1 MSSCLELYDGLCMRH
16 SCSAKFVSQ
25 TSLAACRPGVSF
37 GCLDNSTIWVS
48 GCRGIFNC
56 GGANDDDFRCGYPPG
71 AASYNCSCDTDCA
84 RISVAAD
91 AECEVDRLDT
101 RGPARRRR
109 TRQGFVEWAQLVVQ
123 PSVATPLVVQ
133 IGANDHGYTSRG
145 RNNDPVPS
153 LIRAGWHA
161 LLYEPMPAVYRR
173 LQARY
178 EGNGAVRCV
187 NAAAGASTS
196 DGATLAF
203 YGVDFTNATGNWGSA
218 TADARCAEG
227 ENEVAW
233 IAEISSLTYA
243 HVVHLHGSAFHER
256 KALCERCSRRLGR
269 ALGANCMRD
278 LIFSN
283 TREVR
288 VPRASTRDLRRDA
301 RRAMRA
307 ANLSA
312 LPLLVVDAEGSDHN
326 VLAAFPFDAVP
337 VWRVVFEANRIGP
350 QSFRQAVKT
359 LRGHGFY
366 HVRGAQGAQS
376 EWQHATAPINAGWSN
391 HLAGI

>member
-16 SCSAKFVSQ
+16 SCSAKLVLQ
-25 TSLAACRPGVSF
+25 TSFAACRPGVSF
-37 GCLDNSTIWVS
+37 GCLDNSAIWVS
-48 GCRGIFNC
+48 GCRGIFSC
-56 GGANDDDFRCGYPPG
+56 GGADDFRCGYPPG
-71 AASYNCSCDTDCA
+71 AASYNCSCDTECS
-84 RISVAAD
+84 RTGVAAD

-109 TRQGFVEWAQLVVQ
+109 TRQGFVEWAQLVAQ

-227 ENEVAW
+227 EKEVAW
-233 IAEISSLTYA
+233 VAEIFA
-243 HVVHLHGSAFHER
+243 DVRAR
-256 KALCERCSRRLGR
+256 RPPPRLGLSRAEGAVR
-269 ALGANCMRD
+269 ALQPAARPSARRQLHARPDLLEHAGGARAP
-278 LIFSN
+278 
-283 TREVR
+283 R
-288 VPRASTRDLRRDA
+288 VDA
-301 RRAMRA
+301 RSAARRSEGDACP

-350 QSFRQAVKT
+350 QSFRQAVET

-376 EWQHATAPINAGWSN
+376 EWQHATAPISAG
-391 HLAGI
+391 

>member
-1 MSSCLELYDGLCMRH
+1 MSTSCLELYDGLCMRH
-16 SCSAKFVSQ
+16 SCSAKLVRQ
-25 TSLAACRPGVSF
+25 TSFAACRPGVSF
-37 GCLDNSTIWVS
+37 GCLDNSAIWVS

-203 YGVDFTNATGNWGSA
+203 YGVDFTNATGNWGTA

-227 ENEVAW
+227 EKEVAW

-301 RRAMRA
+301 RRATLGPPTSLRCRSLWSTPRA
-307 ANLSA
+307 PTTTCSPHSRSTPSLCGASSSRRTA
-312 LPLLVVDAEGSDHN
+312 LAHRASG
-326 VLAAFPFDAVP
+326 
-337 VWRVVFEANRIGP
+337 RR
-350 QSFRQAVKT
+350 
-359 LRGHGFY
+359 
-366 HVRGAQGAQS
+366 
-376 EWQHATAPINAGWSN
+376 
-391 HLAGI
+391 